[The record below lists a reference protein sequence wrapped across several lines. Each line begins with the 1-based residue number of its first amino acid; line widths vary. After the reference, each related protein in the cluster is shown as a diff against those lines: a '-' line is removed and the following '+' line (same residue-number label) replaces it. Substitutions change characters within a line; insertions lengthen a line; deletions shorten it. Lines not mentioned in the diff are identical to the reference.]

1 MMSLLIW
8 LLFGFVAYKIAKAK
22 GYGGILWVIFG
33 ALFGIFALALA
44 IALPADEE

>member
-1 MMSLLIW
+1 MSLLIW

-22 GYGGILWVIFG
+22 GYGGVLWVIFG

-44 IALPADEE
+44 VILPDIKE

>member
-1 MMSLLIW
+1 MSLLIW
-8 LLFGFVAYKIAKAK
+8 LLFGFAAYKIAKAK

-44 IALPADEE
+44 AILPDIKE